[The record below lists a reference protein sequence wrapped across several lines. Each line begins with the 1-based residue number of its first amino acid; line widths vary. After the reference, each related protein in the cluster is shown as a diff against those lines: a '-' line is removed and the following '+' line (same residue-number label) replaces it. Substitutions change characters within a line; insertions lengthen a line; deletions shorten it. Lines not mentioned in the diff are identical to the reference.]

1 MCSPSLWVCLIW
13 TQKWIAHAVLCRWL
27 LQFSITLP
35 KPIHVA
41 ACTALPLLPHYMK
54 RAQFVY
60 PPAPLMDSWSFVSS
74 IFHSPKQCWHRAQ
87 RWAFHSKTCS
97 TVLLGMHTWSA
108 GSYGNPMP
116 NFSRAHLK
124 APIVTASFTYSP
136 VEPHMHVWGPL
147 EGFTQI
153 RGTWGNKKPTRFHEG
168 ASSGFIW
175 LGLTSL

>member
-13 TQKWIAHAVLCRWL
+13 TQKWIAHVVLCRWL

-41 ACTALPLLPHYMK
+41 ACTALPLLLHYMK

-74 IFHSPKQCWHRAQ
+74 IFHFPKQCWHRAQ

-153 RGTWGNKKPTRFHEG
+153 RGTWGNKKSAHFHEG

-175 LGLTSL
+175 LGLTRI